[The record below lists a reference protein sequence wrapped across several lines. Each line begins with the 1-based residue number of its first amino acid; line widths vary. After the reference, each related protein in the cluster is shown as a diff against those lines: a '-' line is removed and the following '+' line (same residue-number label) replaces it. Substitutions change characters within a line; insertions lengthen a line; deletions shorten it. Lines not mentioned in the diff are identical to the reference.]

1 MKAPKNSCQVNFSS
15 VILTSQKAQVSVE
28 ASIINTDCLK
38 VRFRNKTK
46 MKIINIFFLQS
57 LILFVKFEKWK
68 LYSQESQ
75 NHKVIQSFRLICPRN
90 TEEIF
95 YNNILIFRQI
105 LIFFIFYTDWIILV
119 IDTTYQCTNEFVEL
133 DTDCSPRWYTVTQSL
148 PMSSFQSHEVTQCYH
163 QLVLL
168 KC

>member
-57 LILFVKFEKWK
+57 LILFVKFEIWK
-68 LYSQESQ
+68 LFLRSRKITKWFKASGLFAQGILRKYS
-75 NHKVIQSFRLICPRN
+75 
-90 TEEIF
+90 
-95 YNNILIFRQI
+95 
-105 LIFFIFYTDWIILV
+105 
-119 IDTTYQCTNEFVEL
+119 TTI
-133 DTDCSPRWYTVTQSL
+133 
-148 PMSSFQSHEVTQCYH
+148 SSFFVKFWYSLFFTQTEWYWWLIRH
-163 QLVLL
+163 ISVQMSLL
-168 KC
+168 S